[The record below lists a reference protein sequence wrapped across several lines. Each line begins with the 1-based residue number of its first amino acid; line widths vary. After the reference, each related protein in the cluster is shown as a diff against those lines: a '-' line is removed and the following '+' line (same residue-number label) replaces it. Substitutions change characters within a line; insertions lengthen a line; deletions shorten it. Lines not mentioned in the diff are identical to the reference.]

1 MIFLTI
7 FIILSAIRLGNRL
20 ADKAI
25 AKRATAPPRAAAP
38 IPTAKPIYKPIQI
51 QNTPKPLPLKPQH
64 VPDMDEIEYQRDRLR
79 NLYTLLE
86 SIEDQLQ
93 TATKPQRIELLTRKQ
108 LTINAQIRR
117 SQKII
122 QKELE
127 K

>member
-7 FIILSAIRLGNRL
+7 FIIFSAIRLGNRL

-25 AKRATAPPRAAAP
+25 AKRATAPPPRTAVP
-38 IPTAKPIYKPIQI
+38 IPTAKPIYKPIQSA
-51 QNTPKPLPLKPQH
+51 PKIIPLKH

-86 SIEDQLQ
+86 AVENQLQ
-93 TATKPQRIELLTRKQ
+93 AATKPERIEQLTRKQ
-108 LTINAQIRR
+108 LTINAQIRKA
-117 SQKII
+117 QKII